1 MRRLSPMII
10 VLLLAACGGGEA
22 ETATTTAPEPSTTAA
37 ETTTTT
43 AAPTT
48 TTTEATTTTT
58 TTTAPEPN
66 AEECLVGTWDL
77 DSESFVDSLMATMGT
92 DLPGEITSG
101 GGSYVVE
108 MGADGSFEVT
118 RDEWRYLIESPQ
130 GTLVAQI
137 DGTETGTY
145 EADGDTLTA
154 TTTGGDATVSMG
166 LLVDGELQDLPFPM
180 EMDLATDA
188 IAGSAQYECTEETLT
203 VSSEAE
209 GPGGGTLEFQ
219 SVLLRR

>member
-22 ETATTTAPEPSTTAA
+22 ETTTTAASEAATTTAEAT
-37 ETTTTT
+37 
-43 AAPTT
+43 TT

-58 TTTAPEPN
+58 EAPTTTTTTEPEMS

-77 DSESFVDSLMATMGT
+77 DSEAFVDSLMSTMGT

-137 DGTETGTY
+137 DGTESGTY

-154 TTTGGDATVSMG
+154 TTTGGDATISMG

-188 IAGSAQYECTEETLT
+188 IAGTAQYECTDETLT
-203 VSSEAE
+203 VSSETE
-209 GPGGGTLEFQ
+209 GPDGGTLEFQ

>member
-22 ETATTTAPEPSTTAA
+22 ETATTTAPEPTTTAA
-37 ETTTTT
+37 ETTTT
-43 AAPTT
+43 AEPTT
-48 TTTEATTTTT
+48 TTTEAPTTT
-58 TTTAPEPN
+58 TTTAPEPS

-77 DSESFVDSLMATMGT
+77 DSEAFVDSLMATMGT

-137 DGTETGTY
+137 DGTESGTY

-188 IAGSAQYECTEETLT
+188 IAGSAQYECTDETLT
-203 VSSEAE
+203 VSSETE
-209 GPGGGTLEFQ
+209 GPSGETLQFE

>member
-10 VLLLAACGGGEA
+10 VLLLAACGSGEA
-22 ETATTTAPEPSTTAA
+22 ETATTTTPEPTTTAA

-43 AAPTT
+43 ETPTT

-58 TTTAPEPN
+58 TAPEPS

-77 DSESFVDSLMATMGT
+77 DSESFVESLMATMGT

-145 EADGDTLTA
+145 EADGNTLTA

-166 LLVDGELQDLPFPM
+166 LLVDGEPQDLPFPM

-188 IAGSAQYECTEETLT
+188 IAGSAQYECTDETLT

-209 GPGGGTLEFQ
+209 GPDGETLEFQ
-219 SVLLRR
+219 SVFLRR